1 MSTETAAAPAPVHH
15 CGHCG
20 IVAKLVCTRCR
31 AVRYCSAT
39 CQKEA
44 WPAHAKLCKAVPSY
58 VAPPDSERCKT
69 CRGWGKDLLRP
80 ECEGH
85 CASCFRAATAGSEA
99 AAGAGSGAGAGAGEG
114 AGAGAGAGAGEG
126 GNAPPF

>member
-1 MSTETAAAPAPVHH
+1 MSSEGSAPAEPPAAAPKPAVVHH

-31 AVRYCSAT
+31 AERYCSQT

-44 WPAHAKLCKAVPSY
+44 WPAHVKVCKPVPTY

-69 CRGWGKDLLRP
+69 CKGWGKDLLRP
-80 ECEGH
+80 ECAGH
-85 CASCFRAATAGSEA
+85 CAHCFRAAAGGEA
-99 AAGAGSGAGAGAGEG
+99 AAGGATE
-114 AGAGAGAGAGEG
+114 
-126 GNAPPF
+126 APPA